1 MRRLIRGLPLLVA
14 LPLLAARAPGPPG
27 PVQERPRLVVLVVV
41 DQLPESLLERY
52 GPMFTGGFRR
62 LLDDGLQFANAT
74 HDHAITETA
83 PGHATIAT
91 GTEPWK
97 NGMVSNEW
105 WEATDGPE
113 FDLILNVI
121 EPETPVLGDPTLA
134 GASPARLE
142 RTGLAD
148 WLRAASPDSRV
159 VAVSGKD
166 RGAVL
171 LGGQDPGDVYWFSP
185 ELGRF
190 VTSVY
195 YREEYPDWVNDVN
208 GDVVPGFLADTVW
221 ALEVPEDLRSE
232 ARPDSSPGE
241 GGADGIT
248 FPHTLANARIAN
260 PEYPFW
266 SWWAGTPVLDQGT
279 LALAEAALEGAS
291 LGEDDVVDLL
301 AVSLSATDRVGHAYG
316 PGSLEQLD
324 NLLRLDRE
332 LGRFLD
338 RVDDVVGEGRSLVVL
353 TSDHASMDL
362 PEARTARGLPGGRLT
377 RDSVAALQSAVNKA
391 AGASDGPEDRARR
404 LAETVVGAS
413 WVARAW
419 THAELEHVSASADSF
434 MVMEARGYFPGRF
447 AGLLSRAGVEMQ
459 LGEGIL
465 TWSIPTGT
473 THGSPYYYDRHV
485 PWIMEG
491 SGIPPGIRADRV
503 STADIAPTLA
513 ALLGLQVPDDLD
525 GVVRD
530 VGRGGEGESGSRA
543 PDAPEGRVRSPVSPG
558 SSGSG
563 SPPP

>member
-1 MRRLIRGLPLLVA
+1 MRRLIRGLPLLA
-14 LPLLAARAPGPPG
+14 APPLLAAGAPAPPG
-27 PVQERPRLVVLVVV
+27 PVQEGPRLVVLLVV
-41 DQLPESLLERY
+41 DQLPASLLERY
-52 GPMFTGGFRR
+52 GSIFTGGFRR
-62 LLDDGLQFANAT
+62 LLDDGLRFANAT

-134 GASPARLE
+134 GASPSRLE
-142 RTGLAD
+142 RSGLAD
-148 WLRAASPDSRV
+148 WLRASSPESRV
-159 VAVSGKD
+159 VSVSGKD

-171 LGGQDPGDVYWFSP
+171 LGGQSPGDVYWFSP
-185 ELGRF
+185 DLGRF

-195 YREEYPDWVNDVN
+195 YGDEYPDWVDDVN
-208 GDVVPGFLADTVW
+208 EDVVPDFMADSVW
-221 ALEVPEDLRSE
+221 ALEVPVDLRNE

-241 GGADGIT
+241 GGPDGLT

-266 SWWAGTPVLDQGT
+266 VWWAGTPFLDKGT
-279 LALAEAALEGAS
+279 LALAEAALRGAS
-291 LGEDDVVDLL
+291 LGDDEVVDLL

-332 LGRFLD
+332 LGHFLD
-338 RVDDVVGEGRSLVVL
+338 RVDEVVGEGRSLVVL

-377 RDSVAALQSAVNKA
+377 RDSVAALQTAVNRA

-419 THAELEHVSASADSF
+419 THAQLEDVPASADSF
-434 MVMEARGYFPGRF
+434 MVMEARGYYPGRF

-459 LGEGIL
+459 LAEGVL

-491 SGIPPGIRADRV
+491 AGIPPGVRSDRV

-513 ALLGLQVPDDLD
+513 AILGLEIPDDLD
-525 GVVRD
+525 GVDRHV
-530 VGRGGEGESGSRA
+530 GGEGEGGSA
-543 PDAPEGRVRSPVSPG
+543 PGESAGGLLRSPVSPG
-558 SSGSG
+558 S
-563 SPPP
+563 